1 VTTVAAPM
9 GCLLAGAAIDSTE
22 TLQGH
27 LARFGLPPADPW
39 RMVAALEQAELRGR
53 GGAGFPAA
61 RKWRAVANHAR
72 LGLPAVVIANGSEG
86 EPCSSKDR
94 LLLRIRPHLV
104 LDGLRLAAEA
114 VGATDAFIYL
124 PHGDRDTHRVV
135 KDAIKE
141 RAQHLAGERRP
152 TLVTA
157 PPRYVAGQET
167 AAISRIEGKAARPTY
182 TPPFPFAQGA
192 WGRPTLVHNVET
204 LARAGL
210 IARGLDSAGL
220 TLVTVSG
227 AVGSPGVVEVAVGTP
242 VATVVNAADGVTG
255 TPRAVLAGGYF
266 GRWLRA
272 ETCWSLGIGTDVPLG
287 AGVLAVVD
295 SEHCPIAETA
305 RIVTYLAGESARQC
319 GPCVNALPAIA
330 EALTQLTSLSRPRP
344 RIDLLQRRSQEIM
357 GRGACRHPDGA
368 ALLVQSLL
376 SVFEYE
382 VGRHLRKGPCSAC
395 SAPRLL
401 PIPSSRGGWR

>member
-1 VTTVAAPM
+1 M
-9 GCLLAGAAIDSTE
+9 GGLLAGAVMDATE
-22 TLQGH
+22 TLQDH
-27 LARFGLPPADPW
+27 LARLGLPAADPEQ
-39 RMVAALEQAELRGR
+39 MVATLEGAELRGR
-53 GGAGFPAA
+53 GGAGFPTA
-61 RKWRAVANHAR
+61 RKWRAVADHAR

-86 EPCSSKDR
+86 EPGSRKDR

-104 LDGLRLAAEA
+104 LDGLQLAAEA
-114 VGATDAFIYL
+114 VGAANTFLYL
-124 PHGDRDTHRVV
+124 PHDDRDTRRAVT
-135 KDAIKE
+135 DAIKE
-141 RAQHLAGERRP
+141 RTRHLNGERRP

-157 PPRYVAGQET
+157 PPRYVGGQET
-167 AAISRIEGKAARPTY
+167 AAIARIEGKAARPTY
-182 TPPFPFAQGA
+182 APPFPFVQGA

-204 LARAGL
+204 LARAAL
-210 IARGLDSAGL
+210 IARGLDSASL
-220 TLVTVSG
+220 ALVTVSG
-227 AVGSPGVVEVAVGTP
+227 AVGRPSVVEVAVGTP
-242 VATVVNAADGVTG
+242 LATVVNAAGGVNG

-272 ETCWSLGIGTDVPLG
+272 ETCWGLGIGTDVPLG

-330 EALTQLTSLSRPRP
+330 KALTELTSVSRPRP
-344 RIDLLQRRSQEIM
+344 RLDLLQRRSQEVM

-376 SVFEYE
+376 TVFDYE
-382 VGRHLRKGPCSAC
+382 VGIHLRKGPCSSC
-395 SAPRLL
+395 PAPQLL